1 MYIFSV
7 QSLSCVQLFVTP
19 WTAACQ
25 ASFSSVQFSRSVVPT
40 LCDPM
45 NRSTPSL
52 PVHHQLPEFTQTHV
66 HHQWCHPAISSSVIP
81 FSSCLQSYSVSESF
95 PVIQLLASG
104 GQSTGASASASVLP
118 MNIQGWFPFD
128 WFDHFIVQKTQ
139 HTFIDRQIHRSVSAI
154 DLKYFQWC
162 ITFYFKGRVITMCQV
177 LSLSV

>member
-1 MYIFSV
+1 MLLFFNCSV
-7 QSLSCVQLFVTP
+7 MSNSLRPYRLQHTRLPC
-19 WTAACQ
+19 
-25 ASFSSVQFSRSVVPT
+25 SS
-40 LCDPM
+40 
-45 NRSTPSL
+45 PSL
-52 PVHHQLPEFTQTHV
+52 RVCPSSCPLNW
-66 HHQWCHPAISSSVIP
+66 WCHPTISSSVIP